1 MRFMRMSAAVLVL
14 AISAVLVAVGC
25 GSGDQPKPPPS
36 KPPQPRRLQAFC
48 GAASK
53 PAMEECAAAFEK
65 KTGIGVDLQFGGS
78 GAMLSAIKMA
88 GRGDL
93 YIPGSPDYMAMA
105 ERDGIVEQGSSKI
118 VAYLVP
124 CILVQPGNPKG
135 IKTLEDLAKP
145 GTTVG
150 IGNPQAVC
158 VGLYA
163 VEILDG
169 AKLLDD
175 VGRNVVVH
183 VEDCA
188 KTAALLSLKKVD
200 AILGWSVFSKWN
212 PEAIEAVML
221 DPERVPRLAYIPA
234 GVCRTA
240 KDQDAAKRFV
250 DFLASAEGQA
260 LFAKKGYIATEEE
273 ARKFAPK
280 ARIGGEY
287 RLPANY
293 KPPSDKKP

>member
-1 MRFMRMSAAVLVL
+1 MRSSSAALVVTMSILL
-14 AISAVLVAVGC
+14 AAAGC
-25 GSGDQPKPPPS
+25 GGGDSPNAKPPKPP
-36 KPPQPRRLQAFC
+36 KAGRLQAFC

-78 GAMLSAIKMA
+78 GAMLSALKMS

-93 YIPGSPDYMAMA
+93 YIPGSPDYLTMA

-150 IGNPQAVC
+150 MGNPQAVC

-163 VEILDG
+163 VEVLDG
-169 AKLLDD
+169 AGLLDS
-175 VGRNVVVH
+175 VGKNVVVH
-183 VEDCA
+183 VESCD

-200 AILGWSVFSKWN
+200 AIVGWSVFSKWN

-221 DPERVPRLAYIPA
+221 DPTRVPRLAYIPA
-234 GVCRTA
+234 GICKTA
-240 KDQDAAKRFV
+240 KDRKSAQEFV
-250 DFLASAEGQA
+250 DFLVSAEGQA
-260 LFAKKGYIATEEE
+260 VFAKKGYIASEAE
-273 ARKFAPK
+273 ARKFAPQAK
-280 ARIGGEY
+280 IGGEY
-287 RLPANY
+287 QLPASY
-293 KPPSDKKP
+293 KPPSDKNP

>member
-1 MRFMRMSAAVLVL
+1 MRTFAAVLVL
-14 AISAVLVAVGC
+14 AISAMLVAVGC
-25 GSGDQPKPPPS
+25 GSGEKPKPQPPE
-36 KPPQPRRLQAFC
+36 PPQPKRLQAFC

-78 GAMLSAIKMA
+78 GAMLSALKMS

-93 YIPGSPDYMAMA
+93 YIPGSPDYMLMA
-105 ERDGIVEQGSSKI
+105 ERDGIVEPNTSKI
-118 VAYLVP
+118 IAYLVP
-124 CILVQPGNPKG
+124 AILVQPGNPKT
-135 IKTLEDLAKP
+135 IKALEDLAKP

-163 VEILDG
+163 VEILDNAG
-169 AKLLDD
+169 LLDA
-175 VGRNVVVH
+175 VGKNIVVH
-183 VEDCA
+183 VESCD

-200 AILGWSVFSKWN
+200 AIIGWSVFSKWN

-221 DPERVPRLAYIPA
+221 DPNRLPRLAYIPA
-234 GVCRTA
+234 GVCKTA
-240 KDQDAAKRFV
+240 KDKDEAKRFIEY
-250 DFLASAEGQA
+250 LASKDGQA
-260 LFAKKGYIATEEE
+260 IFAKWGYLATEEA

-280 ARIGGEY
+280 AKIGGEY
-287 RLPANY
+287 QLPANY